1 MTQCEK
7 SVLFGQMHWQ
17 DQPRLFYNIWD
28 AGTALAVVI
37 AKAKAVATSS
47 WSVAA
52 AHGYEDARQILRDL
66 VLAIIFRITASVKVP
81 LTVDFEAGY
90 MVSPH

>member
-1 MTQCEK
+1 
-7 SVLFGQMHWQ
+7 MHWQ
-17 DQPRLFYNIWD
+17 DQPRLLYNIWD
-28 AGTALAVVI
+28 AGSALAVVI

-52 AHGYEDARQILRDL
+52 AHGYKDARQILLDL

-81 LTVDFEAGY
+81 LTVDFDAGY
-90 MVSPH
+90 AVSSR

>member
-1 MTQCEK
+1 M
-7 SVLFGQMHWQ
+7 V
-17 DQPRLFYNIWD
+17 
-28 AGTALAVVI
+28 
-37 AKAKAVATSS
+37 TSS

-81 LTVDFEAGY
+81 LTVNFDAGY
-90 MVSPH
+90 AVSSR

>member
-1 MTQCEK
+1 MG
-7 SVLFGQMHWQ
+7 V
-17 DQPRLFYNIWD
+17 
-28 AGTALAVVI
+28 
-37 AKAKAVATSS
+37 TSS

-52 AHGYEDARQILRDL
+52 AHGYKDVRQILRDL